1 MSQVAEIMAQNNL
14 TAGRDQRCSPMLKA
28 NGELDTSMLYR
39 ALKNEQSAPDAWA
52 QFVWQNKAP
61 PRVKFFAWLLSLER
75 IQCKTTLRRKNIVD
89 NTTCEACLAPDET
102 AAHILF
108 GCPSAQQFWNA
119 LQIPTQLNWPVQAIK
134 EISPPD
140 HRPRKHFNTFLLLCC
155 WHIWKRR
162 NARVFRSDRT
172 TLSATLGACKTEAYL
187 WGSRLPRQDRMIATT
202 WCSILANTM

>member
-140 HRPRKHFNTFLLLCC
+140 TAEALQHFPSTMLLAHLEKKECQSLQIGQDNIVC
-155 WHIWKRR
+155 
-162 NARVFRSDRT
+162 NSRSM
-172 TLSATLGACKTEAYL
+172 
-187 WGSRLPRQDRMIATT
+187 Q
-202 WCSILANTM
+202 N